1 MMNKQSCEN
10 HFNSYKDRADT
21 SNCINELESKLK
33 ENNLDF
39 KNIFTIFTYNRE
51 ELEFSVLTSPSSNII
66 IKCKKYES

>member
-21 SNCINELESKLK
+21 SKCINELESKLK

-39 KNIFTIFTYNRE
+39 KNILTIFTYNRE
-51 ELEFSVLTSPSSNII
+51 ELEFSVLTSPNSNIV

>member
-39 KNIFTIFTYNRE
+39 KNILTIFTYNRE
-51 ELEFSVLTSPSSNII
+51 ELERYWIDYFNSIPKVTVQ
-66 IKCKKYES
+66 